1 MGVDPIVWRV
11 GYTQDARIAGVLA
24 QGSCRQEVMS
34 LPKSALITRYSAQGG
49 PNACP
54 HFRATAK
61 DSSDYSKADRR
72 IKELFGR
79 RIATF
84 LTKKGGEY
92 FAVGDVR
99 GEVTYSTDVKL
110 TDIAY
115 SDKVMPGGLKGLD
128 WLARN
133 NYLRPAADNE
143 VQAWLTGAAAAAR
156 IPLAEYQKRM
166 SWRLEKDHVYIVLK
180 PLKLPS
186 GLAGAHARTFIV
198 PPGNPK
204 PTGDLGH
211 CTFLHMDGFTCSGV
225 GCT

>member
-1 MGVDPIVWRV
+1 MG
-11 GYTQDARIAGVLA
+11 
-24 QGSCRQEVMS
+24 

-61 DSSDYSKADRR
+61 DAGDYSKADRR

-79 RIATF
+79 RIAKL

-110 TDIAY
+110 ADIAY
-115 SDKVMPGGLKGLD
+115 SDKVMPGGLKGID

-133 NYLRPAADNE
+133 NYIRPASESE
-143 VQAWLTGAAAAAR
+143 VQSWLIGAATAAR
-156 IPLAEYQKRM
+156 VPLAEYQKRM
-166 SWRLEKDHVYIVLK
+166 NWRLEKDHVYIVLK

-186 GLAGAHARTFIV
+186 GLSGAHARTFIL
-198 PPGNPK
+198 PPGNMK